1 MNQGS
6 KKKVSVSMPPELYE
20 QLKILAK
27 ENCYTL
33 PGYIRQILKVHIREQ
48 ADKSRSARTGAS

>member
-1 MNQGS
+1 MKEDC
-6 KKKVSVSMPPELYE
+6 KKQVRLSMPLEQYE

-27 ENCYTL
+27 ENCYSL

-48 ADKSRSARTGAS
+48 GDK

>member
-20 QLKILAK
+20 QLEIWQKRIAIPFRAIFGK
-27 ENCYTL
+27 F
-33 PGYIRQILKVHIREQ
+33 
-48 ADKSRSARTGAS
+48 

>member
-1 MNQGS
+1 MNQGF

-27 ENCYTL
+27 ENCYSL

-48 ADKSRSARTGAS
+48 GDK

>member
-1 MNQGS
+1 MNEIQ
-6 KKKVSVSMPPELYE
+6 KKKVGVSMPLEQYE

-27 ENCYTL
+27 ENCYSL

-48 ADKSRSARTGAS
+48 GDK

>member
-33 PGYIRQILKVHIREQ
+33 PGYIRQILKVGYPLRWVSEIQ
-48 ADKSRSARTGAS
+48 N